1 MNCIDSGRGKLNGP
15 AIVADRR
22 PALIFFKDNMPNSF
36 HRNLV
41 VVLAAIAFIQIA
53 GCGGSRRSGVQ
64 GSSAGIKRELDKNV
78 NFIQSAFSYTLDT
91 QRFDDEGFKARMVE
105 NLNGWIRSLANT
117 EGWQR
122 DPMVDLLPQEF
133 GSMPSVQGLADL
145 DFRTSDADYFQ
156 EAVWLK
162 SVADR
167 VASRNSKGCFQYL
180 ISSAFKGLPVEEIQ
194 KILNSDDQLRGA
206 LAIHHGELSDD
217 DVEYLAWSCRLFDW
231 TVRNIQLDAM
241 PVIYNRDEVMA
252 RATEM
257 VDVPSGDAASD
268 GVEGPGYT
276 RSPGRVLTHGKGD
289 LFQKSRVFILLCRQV
304 GIEAVQLYVVDRN
317 DPQKRQ
323 HWAVGVLLGE
333 ELFLFDMM
341 MGLPI
346 PSLDYRR
353 IATLAAVQKDST
365 VLTQLRYKLSESVDA
380 NPDYRIRPD
389 QLRDVSV
396 SLDASVESLS
406 RRMAL
411 LEPRLLGD
419 YKVKLAYQPS
429 RVKSRLEGLG
439 LKKVDLSEIPFD
451 NQQYEE
457 TFKEALQRE
466 KEIALRRNYRNNQ
479 YFEIKIPI
487 KKSVRKDR
495 VDESSQSLSNKQV
508 ESVEIT
514 VYLLSEARH
523 RFLLGVFGA
532 DMTRGLDTLGVRK
545 LKDDIDAGKVTLD
558 AGKMFLD
565 LTIDDDRISEILT
578 DKEWAEIMGLGV
590 ESNLDAAKQAGY
602 KDIFETALELIRT
615 DASIWLAL
623 TNFETGDFGNA
634 RNWFGQID
642 RFDNLRKWTSSS
654 AYNLAR
660 SHEALSDFSK
670 AIELLRSTE
679 SEQKFGNIIRA
690 RLIQLWNLGDS
701 SAIESD

>member
-1 MNCIDSGRGKLNGP
+1 M
-15 AIVADRR
+15 
-22 PALIFFKDNMPNSF
+22 
-36 HRNLV
+36 
-41 VVLAAIAFIQIA
+41 
-53 GCGGSRRSGVQ
+53 
-64 GSSAGIKRELDKNV
+64 
-78 NFIQSAFSYTLDT
+78 
-91 QRFDDEGFKARMVE
+91 
-105 NLNGWIRSLANT
+105 
-117 EGWQR
+117 
-122 DPMVDLLPQEF
+122 
-133 GSMPSVQGLADL
+133 
-145 DFRTSDADYFQ
+145 
-156 EAVWLK
+156 
-162 SVADR
+162 
-167 VASRNSKGCFQYL
+167 
-180 ISSAFKGLPVEEIQ
+180 
-194 KILNSDDQLRGA
+194 
-206 LAIHHGELSDD
+206 
-217 DVEYLAWSCRLFDW
+217 
-231 TVRNIQLDAM
+231 
-241 PVIYNRDEVMA
+241 
-252 RATEM
+252 
-257 VDVPSGDAASD
+257 
-268 GVEGPGYT
+268 
-276 RSPGRVLTHGKGD
+276 
-289 LFQKSRVFILLCRQV
+289 
-304 GIEAVQLYVVDRN
+304 
-317 DPQKRQ
+317 
-323 HWAVGVLLGE
+323 
-333 ELFLFDMM
+333 
-341 MGLPI
+341 
-346 PSLDYRR
+346 
-353 IATLAAVQKDST
+353 
-365 VLTQLRYKLSESVDA
+365 
-380 NPDYRIRPD
+380 
-389 QLRDVSV
+389 
-396 SLDASVESLS
+396 
-406 RRMAL
+406 
-411 LEPRLLGD
+411 
-419 YKVKLAYQPS
+419 
-429 RVKSRLEGLG
+429 
-439 LKKVDLSEIPFD
+439 
-451 NQQYEE
+451 
-457 TFKEALQRE
+457 
-466 KEIALRRNYRNNQ
+466 
-479 YFEIKIPI
+479 
-487 KKSVRKDR
+487 RKDR